1 MKQLQNILA
10 PLLLLGLM
18 LSSMSS
24 SKSEQK
30 EVISVHSFAKYGA
43 NSSASL
49 FFVRSFHYHLYNN
62 LCASLFCSESIN
74 KLLILKGYCHVKSN
88 LRDWLIKDSWLIQSL
103 SNSRIISNHMI
114 FSSWA

>member
-24 SKSEQK
+24 GTSEQK

-43 NSSASL
+43 NSSTSL
-49 FFVRSFHYHLYNN
+49 FFVHSFHYHLCNN
-62 LCASLFCSESIN
+62 LCASLFCPESIN
-74 KLLILKGYCHVKSN
+74 KRLILKGYCHVKSN
-88 LRDWLIKDSWLIQSL
+88 LRDWLINDLW
-103 SNSRIISNHMI
+103 
-114 FSSWA
+114 